1 MKKNKKIIKNNL
13 IKKNEF
19 NYLKIRFL
27 QFKDILIFSALCQ
40 DSIFSKDEFYF
51 DRSNKMFIATFSRFC
66 WEYHSSEFENST
78 FYRVVSGFRILNVK
92 DIIYENFEKMKNSE
106 FLSLL
111 SVYYKKNV
119 ITLQFSCNVNIK
131 IYIGKIDIFLD
142 DLDIP
147 WPTAK
152 KPKHN

>member
-66 WEYHSSEFENST
+66 WEYNSSEFENST

-92 DIIYENFEKMKNSE
+92 DIIYENFEKIKNSE

-111 SVYYKKNV
+111 SVYYKKNDNF
-119 ITLQFSCNVNIK
+119 T
-131 IYIGKIDIFLD
+131 IFM
-142 DLDIP
+142 
-147 WPTAK
+147 
-152 KPKHN
+152 